1 MSDRHIRSMG
11 VFFVIATWG
20 ALSACA
26 GSSERLPECK
36 GRAVPINRSSVA
48 GATDVGTSV
57 SPSVVV
63 AVQDPAGGARDA
75 E

>member
-1 MSDRHIRSMG
+1 
-11 VFFVIATWG
+11 
-20 ALSACA
+20 
-26 GSSERLPECK
+26 LPECK